1 MYGCFYDDAAG
12 LALRDTI
19 GVDQIVF
26 ETDYP
31 HKDSTW
37 PNTLDTVA
45 TFADQLSDTELEKIL
60 RGNAATLLRL

>member
-1 MYGCFYDDAAG
+1 
-12 LALRDTI
+12 
-19 GVDQIVF
+19 VF

-31 HKDSTW
+31 HQDSTW
-37 PNTLDTVA
+37 PKTLDTVA